1 MTDDDLTPDTRGF
14 SSKYFSNS
22 KPTSSSQNGQED
34 ANEKEEK
41 EDPQDSGHKISFF
54 LNQEMLIE
62 NTKKNITWY
71 KIQFRFRHIHHKVFR
86 EKNLQMQTFTFKVVT
101 NPDSAMLRLSFS
113 FPLCP

>member
-1 MTDDDLTPDTRGF
+1 MTDDELTLDTRGS

-41 EDPQDSGHKISFF
+41 EDPQDSGHKIPFF
-54 LNQEMLIE
+54 LNQEMLIK

-71 KIQFRFRHIHHKVFR
+71 VQ
-86 EKNLQMQTFTFKVVT
+86 
-101 NPDSAMLRLSFS
+101 NPFS
-113 FPLCP
+113 FQTYSSQSFQRKEFTDANFYLQGGHQP